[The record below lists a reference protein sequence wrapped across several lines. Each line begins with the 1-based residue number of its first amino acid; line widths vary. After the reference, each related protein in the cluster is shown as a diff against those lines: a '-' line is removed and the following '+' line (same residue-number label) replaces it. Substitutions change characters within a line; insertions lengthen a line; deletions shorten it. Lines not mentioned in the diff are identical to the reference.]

1 MRTVSALFDSLMQ
14 AQHCIADLNRA
25 GFDPRDINLVSNA
38 GESEFAAGFNEAG
51 QMHDLTEGVTEGATA
66 VGGLGGLVVGLSL
79 FFVPGIGPVLAAG
92 GLLTSLVTGV
102 GLGALAGGVLGTLAG
117 LGVPQDQSDT
127 YAEGI
132 RRGGSLVVV
141 QAQDERISQ
150 IKEILNRHDPVD
162 LANRSLRWKT
172 TGWDRYDEAAPP
184 LTPEQ
189 LAAERQSLQPAS
201 RILP

>member
-1 MRTVSALFDSLMQ
+1 MRTVSALFDTLAQ
-14 AQHCIADLNRA
+14 AQDCIADLNRA
-25 GFDPRDINLVSNA
+25 GFDPRDLNLVSNA
-38 GESEFAAGFNEAG
+38 GESEFAARFNEGG
-51 QMHDLTEGVTEGATA
+51 QMHDLTEGVTEAATA

-79 FFVPGIGPVLAAG
+79 FFVPGVGPVLAAG

-117 LGVPQDQSDT
+117 LGISQDQSDT

-141 QAQDERISQ
+141 QAQEDRISQ
-150 IKEILNRHDPVD
+150 IKEILNRHHPVD

-172 TGWDRYDEAAPP
+172 NGWERYDESAPP
-184 LTPEQ
+184 LTPQQ